1 MSKIQNITLSIPEMH
16 CKSCIKLVEAT
27 LNEIPTVKVTKA
39 DFDKKI
45 VKASFDPIR
54 TKIEQILINIKEIG
68 YTAEII

>member
-1 MSKIQNITLSIPEMH
+1 MSNIQNITLSIPEMH

-27 LNEIPTVKVTKA
+27 LSEIPTVKVTKA
-39 DFDKKI
+39 DFDEKI
-45 VKASFDPIR
+45 VKASYDPLR